1 MPRSECLQQKD
12 WDFQKFKEEGNHPKD
27 FFIFQ
32 KSPLFFLKEE
42 MFKISKKHQSLISY
56 RGNKLICENV
66 TLDRYKST
74 TKKKM
79 QYDRDTS

>member
-1 MPRSECLQQKD
+1 MFATEGLGFS
-12 WDFQKFKEEGNHPKD
+12 KENIKNSRKNAIILKTLSSFRKVH
-27 FFIFQ
+27 F
-32 KSPLFFLKEE
+32 FFLKEE

-56 RGNKLICENV
+56 RGNRLKCENV

-74 TKKKM
+74 TEKKM